1 MKRRQLV
8 DAEFVRGVEWTPELL
23 MRELGGTQVHE
34 GILHEVVDVSR
45 LSAISESMAER
56 LLAFWHEAPPT
67 RELFELT
74 LKCGVRLTVWP
85 SRPWSCMDVRARCSR
100 RCQVVLPK
108 SRSSDPGWW
117 DGEAREV

>member
-1 MKRRQLV
+1 
-8 DAEFVRGVEWTPELL
+8 

-34 GILHEVVDVSR
+34 GILHEVVDVVK
-45 LSAISESMAER
+45 LAAIGEGLAER
-56 LLAFWHEAPPT
+56 LKTFWGEVPPIA
-67 RELFELT
+67 ELFELT
-74 LKCGVRLTVWP
+74 LRCGLRLTVWP
-85 SRPWSCMDVRARCSR
+85 ARAWSCMDVRARCSR